1 MVTIAFS
8 KQEQAVI
15 EELCAEQ
22 ALSQTALI
30 RQCLRLYQVVHL
42 RAKKGDELAFKN
54 RTTGTVTTLV
64 MLNGPMLNPDF
75 QSPDRSPS

>member
-1 MVTIAFS
+1 MVSIVFN

-22 ALSQTALI
+22 DLSQTALI

-42 RAKKGDELAFKN
+42 RTKKGDELAFKN
-54 RTTGTVTTLV
+54 RATGAVTTLV

-75 QSPDRSPS
+75 QSPDRNPS